1 MKSVMFGAAVA
12 ALAGVIFGAG
22 MKAPVVAQ
30 DLPQPE
36 LQQISFPVETTSQE
50 DFRPEY
56 IVAASYAPVV
66 WSSEQATLWH
76 SAYAAAPAA
85 SPIDQI
91 LEAEMIEPADA
102 PALDDGDLTDE
113 PASAAPEGEQA
124 MPYASGMTTRAA
136 PAASE
141 PPAQTRP
148 ASSWPNRATD
158 AKQQVFNGRDGF
170 EHLASAE
177 AAA

>member
-1 MKSVMFGAAVA
+1 MKSVMFGGAVA

-22 MKAPVVAQ
+22 MKAPVEAR

-56 IVAASYAPVV
+56 IVAASYAPMA

-91 LEAEMIEPADA
+91 LEGEMIEPADA

-113 PASAAPEGEQA
+113 PAPAASEGEQA
-124 MPYASGMTTRAA
+124 MPYASGMTTRVE
-136 PAASE
+136 PAAAQ
-141 PPAQTRP
+141 PAQTRP

-158 AKQQVFNGRDGF
+158 GKQQVLNARDGF
-170 EHLASAE
+170 EHLTSAE